1 MSRAESGACFAC
13 ATHRVAARR
22 LRLVVGSTPAKPA
35 SPHTVLR
42 NACAAA
48 AWTLDDDC
56 SSCAVGFTNNINDR
70 RVVRM
75 LRVLSAEVAPP
86 LLLIPTEPAQ
96 ASDIHVV

>member
-1 MSRAESGACFAC
+1 
-13 ATHRVAARR
+13 
-22 LRLVVGSTPAKPA
+22 
-35 SPHTVLR
+35 
-42 NACAAA
+42 
-48 AWTLDDDC
+48 LDDDC